1 MSQNINYIP
10 NEPSLKDLLDFMSK
24 EIKLSLNCHHIG
36 TIQSFDSSFQ
46 TAQVSIN
53 YTKTFLQIDDVGNT
67 SVQSVN
73 YPVLASCPVI
83 CLGGGL
89 GSMTFPIAPGD
100 ECLVLFNDR
109 DLDNWFNGS
118 ANSPPATGRLHSFTD
133 AMALV
138 GVRSLSNVLTSYNTE
153 APEIRMGGNKITLAS
168 DKAVVSLST
177 GVTLELDSTGKLKI
191 TNLTGEFVS
200 SLVQLFTDI
209 QNATTNTIFGPTPLL
224 MPTFTTDLTIL
235 QSFKS

>member
-10 NEPSLKDLLDFMSK
+10 NEPSLKDLLDYMARD
-24 EIKLSLNCHHIG
+24 IKLNLNCHHIG
-36 TIQSFDSSFQ
+36 TIQSFDALTQ

-53 YTKTFLQIDDVGNT
+53 YTKTFLQIDDIGNS

-73 YPVLASCPVI
+73 YPVLASCPI
-83 CLGGGL
+83 IALGGGL
-89 GSMTFPIAPGD
+89 ASITFPITPGD

-109 DLDNWFNGS
+109 DLENWFNGS
-118 ANSPPATGRLHSFTD
+118 SNSPPATGRLHSFTD
-133 AMALV
+133 AVVMV
-138 GVRSLSNVLTSYNTE
+138 GVRSLTNVLTSYNTSS
-153 APEIRMGGNKITLAS
+153 PEIRMGGNKITLAA

-209 QNATTNTIFGPTPLL
+209 QNGLTNTLLGPQPLV
-224 MPTFTTDLTIL
+224 MPTFTTDLITL

>member
-1 MSQNINYIP
+1 MTQNINYIP
-10 NEPSLKDLLDFMSK
+10 NEPQLKDLMDYVSRD
-24 EIKLSLNCHHIG
+24 IKLSLNCHHVG
-36 TIQSFDSSFQ
+36 TIESFDDLTQ

-53 YTKTFLQIDDVGNT
+53 YTKTFLNIQDVGNT

-73 YPVLASCPVI
+73 YPILASCPVM

-89 GSMTFPIAPGD
+89 ASMTFPITPGD

-118 ANSPPATGRLHSFTD
+118 SNSPPATGRLHAFTD
-133 AMALV
+133 GIVLV
-138 GVRSLSNVLTSYNTE
+138 GLRSLSNVLTNYNTS

-191 TNLTGEFVS
+191 SNLTGEFVS
-200 SLVQLFTDI
+200 SLVQLFTDV
-209 QNATTNTIFGPTPLL
+209 QNATTNTIFGPQPLI
-224 MPTFTTDLTIL
+224 MPTYPVDLAVL